1 MSLAITFTIVLIVL
15 LLVVSAFFSGSE
27 TALTA
32 VSRARILHMR
42 RNGSHRAA
50 LVEKLITTREKLIG
64 GILLG
69 NNLVNILASSL
80 ATSLFLEH
88 FGPSGVV
95 YASLMMT
102 GLVVVFAEVLPKTY
116 AIGNPD
122 RMALAVAPLLRVI
135 VAVFAPI
142 TLTIQLVVRR
152 TLRLIGAGGKA
163 DEISLSDELRGIL
176 ALRQND
182 GHDAKYDRDML
193 GGLLDL
199 QELEV
204 SSIMVHRTKMNL
216 VEINAPVQETINMVL
231 SCGNT
236 RLPVWRD
243 EPDNIIG
250 ILHAKDLL
258 KALNEAAGDVESIH
272 MHSLCAEP
280 WFVPETTGLR
290 DQLNAFLRRK
300 THFAIVV
307 DEYGEVQG
315 LITLEDILEEI
326 VGEIADEHDVVID
339 GVRPLSGGAIKVDG
353 STPVRDLNRAMD
365 WMLPDDQATTVAGLV
380 IHEAQTLPE
389 TGQAFTFYGF
399 RFEILK
405 RDRNRITSLR
415 ITPLQN

>member
-1 MSLAITFTIVLIVL
+1 MNFALTFMIVLIVL
-15 LLVVSAFFSGSE
+15 LLIFSAFFSGSE

-42 RNGSHRAA
+42 RQGSHRAA
-50 LVEKLITTREKLIG
+50 LVEKLIVTRDKLIG

-80 ATSLFLEH
+80 ATSLFLEY

-95 YASLMMT
+95 YASLVMT
-102 GLVVVFAEVLPKTY
+102 ALVVVFAEVLPKTY

-122 RMALAVAPLLRVI
+122 RMALAVAPLLKVI
-135 VAVFAPI
+135 VAIFAPI
-142 TLTIQLVVRR
+142 TLGIQLVVRR
-152 TLRLIGAGGKA
+152 TLRLIGAAGKS
-163 DEISLSDELRGIL
+163 DDISLSDELRGIL
-176 ALRQND
+176 ALRQKEGD
-182 GHDAKYDRDML
+182 DIKHDRDML

-204 SSIMVHRTKMNL
+204 SAIMVHRTQMNL
-216 VEINAPVQETINMVL
+216 VQLDAPVQETINML
-231 SCGNT
+231 LNCGNT
-236 RLPVWRD
+236 RLPVWKD

-250 ILHAKDLL
+250 VLHAKDLL
-258 KALNEAAGDVESIH
+258 KALNEADGDVESIDLRG
-272 MHSLCAEP
+272 LCAEP

-353 STPVRDLNRAMD
+353 ATPIRDLNRAMD

-405 RDRNRITSLR
+405 RDRNRITSIR
-415 ITPLQN
+415 ITPVRD